1 MKNPSY
7 MKNKLIYILAVVFV
21 AILFSIGR
29 FLQHASIATKDYT
42 KALYVSRVIDGD
54 TIELSNGETLRY
66 IGVDTPEVMER
77 DGVNWVYNPMP
88 YAEPARDFNRE
99 LTEGKSIR
107 LEFDVQKRDR
117 YNRLL
122 AYVYIG
128 DKMVNLELVRQGYSM
143 IYTYP
148 PNVKHIEEFLKAQ
161 AHARKN
167 KKGLWSDLGKEIIPS
182 SNAGENIGLVKIVQ
196 TDVLST
202 FLSERLLIL
211 NCRDNFKVA
220 IFKNNLVFFPKEL
233 LRSPDSYLR
242 YKTIRVY
249 GVIKDYKGSSE
260 IIVYHP
266 SQLEILK

>member
-1 MKNPSY
+1 
-7 MKNKLIYILAVVFV
+7 MKNKLVYILAVVFV

-29 FLQHASIATKDYT
+29 FLQHTPIAPKDYNR
-42 KALYVSRVIDGD
+42 AFYVSRVIDGD
-54 TIELSNGETLRY
+54 TIELSNGEILRY
-66 IGVDTPEVMER
+66 IGVNTPELRER
-77 DGVNWVYNPMP
+77 IGVNWVYNPMP
-88 YAEPARDFNRE
+88 YAELARDFNQD

-148 PNVKHIEEFLKAQ
+148 PNVKHIEKFLKAQ
-161 AHARKN
+161 GQAREEE
-167 KKGLWSDLGKEIIPS
+167 KGLWSGLEKDVILS
-182 SNAGENIGLVKIVQ
+182 SNARENIGSVKMVQ

-220 IFKNNLVFFPKEL
+220 IFKNNLAYFPKEL
-233 LRSPDSYLR
+233 LRSPDTYLR
-242 YKTIRVY
+242 YKAIRVY

-266 SQLEILK
+266 SQLEILE